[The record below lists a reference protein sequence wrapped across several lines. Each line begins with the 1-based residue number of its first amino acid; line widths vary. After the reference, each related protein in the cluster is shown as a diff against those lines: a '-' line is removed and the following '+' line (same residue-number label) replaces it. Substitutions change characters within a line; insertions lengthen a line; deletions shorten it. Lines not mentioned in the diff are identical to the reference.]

1 MRPVAR
7 RGPQFSVLRP
17 RPVDPV
23 CLEGGTRKLVIHLVG
38 SGRHKAMTRRPYV
51 PILKGKAGELAAL
64 KDVQPATWDVM
75 SPLVEVVPPSD
86 EPDAAAMEKACGKL
100 VGTVFAAYQGVPVML
115 DAGLLDL
122 SVPLAGGR
130 SAVGLLADE
139 ARENHVVALP
149 VLRLDDP
156 PLAIRDAAA
165 AHARDDAGVV
175 VRLLSDDLDEDPE
188 DVEKQLND
196 ILDHM
201 GLSPESTDLLLDLG
215 AVEGDIAVRG
225 GARMAVSLLRELDSL
240 DQWRTVIV
248 AAGAFPVD
256 LSQFSAWKLGE
267 QARFDAQV
275 FDRVT
280 RRPPREDI
288 RYADY
293 AITHPLLSSGPQFA
307 PPPQLRYTTAE
318 RWLVLKG
325 SKRDPRGNS
334 QFQEICLEVAAHP
347 DFTGAALGKADQ
359 RIAAGSPEGPGN
371 GATWRAVGTTHHL
384 DLVAARFTNLG
395 EP

>member
-1 MRPVAR
+1 
-7 RGPQFSVLRP
+7 
-17 RPVDPV
+17 
-23 CLEGGTRKLVIHLVG
+23 
-38 SGRHKAMTRRPYV
+38 MTHRPYV

-64 KDVQPATWDVM
+64 KDAQPTTWDVI

-86 EPDAAAMEKACGKL
+86 ELDAATLEKACKKL
-100 VGTVFAAYQGVPVML
+100 VGKVSAAYQGVPVML

-122 SVPLAGGR
+122 GVPLADGR
-130 SAVGLLADE
+130 SAVGMLVDE
-139 ARENHVVALP
+139 AREKQVVALP

-156 PLAIRDAAA
+156 PLAIRDASA
-165 AHARDDAGVV
+165 AHTRDGAGVV

-188 DVEKQLND
+188 DVEKQLD
-196 ILDHM
+196 VILDGM
-201 GLSPESTDLLLDLG
+201 GLAPESVDLLLDLG

-225 GARMAVSLLRELDSL
+225 GARMAVSFLRELDSV
-240 DQWRTVIV
+240 DRWRTITV
-248 AAGAFPVD
+248 ASGAFPID

-267 QARFDAQV
+267 HARFDAQV
-275 FDRVT
+275 FDRVM

-307 PPPQLRYTTAE
+307 PPPQLRYATAE
-318 RWLVLKG
+318 HWLVLKG
-325 SKRDPRGNS
+325 SKRDPRSNA
-334 QFQEICLEVAAHP
+334 QFQEICLEIAAHP
-347 DFTGAALGKADQ
+347 DFAGAALGKADQ